1 MTEQGQKRGRDE
13 RIALADFPEM
23 QNDRLLRAAKGQQVD
38 RAPVWMMRQAGRYA
52 SSESACHLTASPSV
66 GCPPPSTRTASR
78 KAHAST
84 PPFGRLTFLYHAS
97 LSWVNITNSTLDAPI
112 SLLTSTRVYVQAIT
126 LNVLLTQTHSLTRFT
141 PSHTTCA
148 FP

>member
-1 MTEQGQKRGRDE
+1 MAEQGQKRGRDE

-52 SSESACHLTASPSV
+52 SSFLFLRCHHRPASPSV
-66 GCPPPSTRTASR
+66 VYPSPSTRTASR

-84 PPFGRLTFLYHAS
+84 SPFGRLPF
-97 LSWVNITNSTLDAPI
+97 STA
-112 SLLTSTRVYVQAIT
+112 LL
-126 LNVLLTQTHSLTRFT
+126 
-141 PSHTTCA
+141 
-148 FP
+148 